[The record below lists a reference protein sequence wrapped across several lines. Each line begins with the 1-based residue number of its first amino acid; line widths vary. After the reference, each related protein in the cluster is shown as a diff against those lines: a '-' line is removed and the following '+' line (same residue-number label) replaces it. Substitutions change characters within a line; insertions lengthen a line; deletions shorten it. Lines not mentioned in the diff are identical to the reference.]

1 MFKNRK
7 KLVIGL
13 TASALCITSVVGGTL
28 AYFTDKDI
36 RSNVV
41 TLGHVTGTL
50 TETDE
55 HKRDDNTTGKDYS
68 NVKPGDVLSKDPTVN
83 LKSDSEDAYVR
94 VRIDYKGLTDEQAAD
109 IEEALDIQKGWV
121 KSDDGYY
128 YYQNILSNKNDGETS
143 SKVFTKVTIP
153 AEWGNEMAN
162 KTFNIDAR
170 AEFIQADNFTP
181 VKDAYGNITG
191 WGNADIK

>member
-83 LKSDSEDAYVR
+83 LKSDSEDAYVLKSSF
-94 VRIDYKGLTDEQAAD
+94 DAAQAA
-109 IEEALDIQKGWV
+109 AASTQLTARTPAQHFLKKTV
-121 KSDDGYY
+121 C
-128 YYQNILSNKNDGETS
+128 
-143 SKVFTKVTIP
+143 FT
-153 AEWGNEMAN
+153 
-162 KTFNIDAR
+162 
-170 AEFIQADNFTP
+170 
-181 VKDAYGNITG
+181 
-191 WGNADIK
+191 

>member
-7 KLVIGL
+7 KFVIGL
-13 TASALCITSVVGGTL
+13 TASSLCITSVVGGTL

-143 SKVFTKVTIP
+143 
-153 AEWGNEMAN
+153 
-162 KTFNIDAR
+162 
-170 AEFIQADNFTP
+170 
-181 VKDAYGNITG
+181 
-191 WGNADIK
+191 